1 MTVRDTVLL
10 LVSVGRF
17 SCFGYRAASLRE
29 YDLFFR
35 TSIEGACSGS
45 LRGSWLLQSQTSAA
59 ILFEAAILSR
69 VRYISADIVSLFET
83 SSLRGSGRV
92 IPAAISFG
100 VRFILA
106 DIVSLFEI
114 RWSAKP
120 CSSSL
125 RGSGLQP
132 LAVSPR
138 ESVLLLVC
146 ACAGSLR
153 EFRLVIFSIDRLNP
167 PPPSASVSPPPSKF
181 AMSQPEIADRFPSPL
196 QKSEYDSLSVLR
208 RNILSL
214 KNANFFRSPPPAR
227 PSSSS
232 PLTTSIKYHASPTRT
247 NPGIEIAMRKVQ
259 EDRLEWEHDM
269 IANLSDFLIEEV
281 DHQLQDTRSKGSF
294 WYMKSTYNDIPI
306 RAVRHLR
313 RDGPAAKVLPYKIDK
328 ARLAFKRV
336 N

>member
-17 SCFGYRAASLRE
+17 SCFGYRA
-29 YDLFFR
+29 
-35 TSIEGACSGS
+35 
-45 LRGSWLLQSQTSAA
+45 
-59 ILFEAAILSR
+59 
-69 VRYISADIVSLFET
+69 
-83 SSLRGSGRV
+83 
-92 IPAAISFG
+92 
-100 VRFILA
+100 
-106 DIVSLFEI
+106 
-114 RWSAKP
+114 
-120 CSSSL
+120 SSL

-214 KNANFFRSPPPAR
+214 KNANPPPAR